1 MSEFSHDVHLATFD
15 MLWRRAG
22 ATESSLSEPE
32 TNRETKGIFSWPIAL
47 IYMILRN
54 CRLIHNATIE
64 CHAFDLKTLDNPAI
78 AALVEYKWNTIGLY
92 FWLFRFLSQCVF
104 YVLVLTA
111 VFMQIYRN
119 DEKQGMA
126 GVFIAII
133 VTSSLF
139 LWLEF
144 IQVLDDKRRYFSSI
158 YNAIDLFAFVL
169 PLIGGLKELFWVNS
183 DGYNACLSFSVPF
196 ILLHLLRVIRMVCQF
211 VSIIIQALA
220 SIRVF
225 IFVFFGG
232 IVAFAIAIMHLL
244 HSCTNAGD
252 CPTYTE
258 GFSLNMLQGL
268 SMTFF
273 MMGGRYDPLS
283 NAFNTNDAGF
293 HIMMAVFFFFT
304 VILMLNVLI
313 ALINHAFD
321 DGDQTWQ
328 LDWLQNRL
336 RYIESAENLTYD
348 IPATPVQVRDYE
360 KETQRLLEESMLTPI
375 SQAKDGQDQQD
386 HLDISSGNGL
396 STAFMKQY
404 QEDQDRRDE
413 EDQDRRDEEQRRRD
427 EEQRRRDEEQRRRC
441 EEQEKMIAELRDE
454 VRAWKSQLR
463 Q

>member
-1 MSEFSHDVHLATFD
+1 
-15 MLWRRAG
+15 
-22 ATESSLSEPE
+22 
-32 TNRETKGIFSWPIAL
+32 
-47 IYMILRN
+47 
-54 CRLIHNATIE
+54 
-64 CHAFDLKTLDNPAI
+64 
-78 AALVEYKWNTIGLY
+78 
-92 FWLFRFLSQCVF
+92 
-104 YVLVLTA
+104 
-111 VFMQIYRN
+111 MQIYRN

-158 YNAIDLFAFVL
+158 YNATDLFAFVL

-196 ILLHLLRVIRMVCQF
+196 ILLHL
-211 VSIIIQALA
+211 
-220 SIRVF
+220 
-225 IFVFFGG
+225 
-232 IVAFAIAIMHLL
+232 
-244 HSCTNAGD
+244 
-252 CPTYTE
+252 
-258 GFSLNMLQGL
+258 
-268 SMTFF
+268 
-273 MMGGRYDPLS
+273 
-283 NAFNTNDAGF
+283 
-293 HIMMAVFFFFT
+293 
-304 VILMLNVLI
+304 
-313 ALINHAFD
+313 
-321 DGDQTWQ
+321 
-328 LDWLQNRL
+328 NRL

-348 IPATPVQVRDYE
+348 IPGFRAVHDFFPETIYYTATPVQVRDYE

-413 EDQDRRDEEQRRRD
+413 EQRRRD